1 MSYVGAMGEIVGI
14 KFTTFCAIAK
24 SVYKQIIFYK
34 YLLWAASK
42 ID

>member
-1 MSYVGAMGEIVGI
+1 MSYVGAMGGIVGI

-24 SVYKQIIFYK
+24 SEYKQIIFNK
-34 YLLWAASK
+34 YLLWTAYE

>member
-14 KFTTFCAIAK
+14 KFTTFCAIAN

-34 YLLWAASK
+34 FLVGA
-42 ID
+42 I